1 MLKLKLIVVAL
12 VLATAHAVADS
23 RDLTGL
29 AAARAARVKERTAI
43 DAELGKVG
51 EVSLDATD

>member
-1 MLKLKLIVVAL
+1 MLKLIVVAL

-29 AAARAARVKERTAI
+29 ASAKAARVKERTAI